1 MIRGACGNERSR
13 QMFRADGALRRRR
26 AADEQ
31 NSRACVSPEGF
42 MHLAPGSAH
51 PTRRGGEAEEER
63 MNHEVFGLLGIST
76 GIDTV
81 REVSRAVQRSAE
93 TLEPEV
99 PQLAGLVR
107 EAAETVERLSTDLR
121 ERSLGE
127 IAASIADF
135 ARREPVAFFGSAVL
149 AGFVL
154 ARLAQRAS
162 SGDERAV
169 AHARLR

>member
-1 MIRGACGNERSR
+1 
-13 QMFRADGALRRRR
+13 
-26 AADEQ
+26 
-31 NSRACVSPEGF
+31 
-42 MHLAPGSAH
+42 
-51 PTRRGGEAEEER
+51 

-81 REVSRAVQRSAE
+81 REVARAVQRRAE

-99 PQLAGLVR
+99 PQFAGLVR

-154 ARLAQRAS
+154 ARVAQRAS
-162 SGDERAV
+162 SGDERAI
-169 AHARLR
+169 ADARLLR